1 MSHARILIRGLP
13 GHIVCKWLISF
24 RVIVESKNS
33 TGKADVAIAAL
44 NLIDL
49 AGSESA
55 DVHGPSASSA
65 RSKEMKYINRVKSK

>member
-1 MSHARILIRGLP
+1 VKS
-13 GHIVCKWLISF
+13 SF

-33 TGKADVAIAAL
+33 TGRADVSVAAL

-55 DVHGPSASSA
+55 DVHGPAASSA
-65 RSKEMKYINRVKSK
+65 RSKEMKYINRVISR